1 MTDTYTNEIGK
12 EGFSCHRVGMVARYY
27 YPALKTQ
34 IIFFPLISLLA
45 GISAV
50 FSDYLWQFAMLDGL
64 LSAAIA
70 FMFMFAPIMFARNSS
85 REIELTLPATYL
97 EKATFVV
104 LYTLICIPLMT
115 YGPMYLMKWL
125 LPIVFNLNSPV
136 NEMEEF
142 IKNLMQN
149 SYGLELFSNAVPL
162 ITCLFVVMVC
172 KKSRAGKGIL
182 WSILSN
188 VALGMVG
195 LCFGIFMAINNP
207 GLRGENE
214 IFMNPAFADT
224 FRNVMMITGVI
235 SLVYVVVMSWL
246 TALTFKD
253 RQI

>member
-149 SYGLELFSNAVPL
+149 SYGLELFSNAVDR
-162 ITCLFVVMVC
+162 
-172 KKSRAGKGIL
+172 KS
-182 WSILSN
+182 
-188 VALGMVG
+188 VG
-195 LCFGIFMAINNP
+195 
-207 GLRGENE
+207 
-214 IFMNPAFADT
+214 
-224 FRNVMMITGVI
+224 
-235 SLVYVVVMSWL
+235 
-246 TALTFKD
+246 
-253 RQI
+253 